1 MTSRTLA
8 KRLIA
13 LAKRPKTLANVTL
26 AKSLV
31 GEITRWRNHQ
41 IPSVVMTFFSV
52 ALHSPT
58 QKFMVFL
65 RVSAPLRYIF
75 YVKKLFISHI
85 LRFILSSVN
94 VRVFDWTND
103 IISQSFPS
111 NL

>member
-1 MTSRTLA
+1 MYPAQVRSSYNCALDYNTSFCLR
-8 KRLIA
+8 R
-13 LAKRPKTLANVTL
+13 RCRNC
-26 AKSLV
+26 SLM
-31 GEITRWRNHQ
+31 GFYYSML
-41 IPSVVMTFFSV
+41 SVVMTFFSV

-58 QKFMVFL
+58 QKFMMFL

>member
-1 MTSRTLA
+1 MGFYYSML
-8 KRLIA
+8 
-13 LAKRPKTLANVTL
+13 
-26 AKSLV
+26 
-31 GEITRWRNHQ
+31 
-41 IPSVVMTFFSV
+41 SVVMTFFSV
-52 ALHSPT
+52 AMHSPT

-75 YVKKLFISHI
+75 YVNETFHSFILISHI